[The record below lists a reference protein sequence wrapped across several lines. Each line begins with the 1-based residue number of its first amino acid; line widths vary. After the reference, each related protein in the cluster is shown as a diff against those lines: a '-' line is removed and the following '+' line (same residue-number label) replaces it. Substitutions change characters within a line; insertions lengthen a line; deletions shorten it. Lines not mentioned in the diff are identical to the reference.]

1 MAKSRTVVELDTRAL
16 AIKENDEDE
25 NYLTK
30 NFSQSAY
37 DVNLRQNET
46 NWRNFFIM
54 ALDT

>member
-30 NFSQSAY
+30 NFSQGAY

>member
-37 DVNLRQNET
+37 YVNLRQNET
-46 NWRNFFIM
+46 N
-54 ALDT
+54 